1 VGNFF
6 NCLIPCYPIN
16 HYSAGTSMEVEHG
29 VESQTTPPAVCAL
42 QGEAFHHHQQQH
54 RCPAQHYVASPQL
67 QLSSAPTCRGL
78 PPCYP
83 RRLAAPTRC
92 RPPLLWRRLPQPC
105 LLPGQGGVGWIRG
118 SVLRSR
124 KLREGLDP
132 FTFLLS

>member
-1 VGNFF
+1 
-6 NCLIPCYPIN
+6 
-16 HYSAGTSMEVEHG
+16 MEVEQG

-42 QGEAFHHHQQQH
+42 QGEAFHHHQWL
-54 RCPAQHYVASPQL
+54 AQHYVASPQL
-67 QLSSAPTCRGL
+67 QLPSAPTRRGL

-83 RRLAAPTRC
+83 RRLAAPTRR

-132 FTFLLS
+132 FTFILS